1 MPCNDCRFD
10 RKKKDF
16 SSFLERTQL
25 MKNNELLVYRSLLNF
40 LCCCLVTKSCPTL
53 APPWTVAHQASL
65 SMGFPRQE
73 YWSEL
78 PFPSPGDL
86 PYLGIKPTSPALAGR
101 FFTAEPPGKPYKVFP
116 FFSRKISGSLLFQ
129 VNILVTHMGTTE
141 DPQKLWVWRA
151 NKCRTHS

>member
-65 SMGFPRQE
+65 SMDFPRQDYRVSCHFLLQE
-73 YWSEL
+73 I
-78 PFPSPGDL
+78 FPTQGSNPHLLHWQAD
-86 PYLGIKPTSPALAGR
+86 
-101 FFTAEPPGKPYKVFP
+101 
-116 FFSRKISGSLLFQ
+116 SLLLSHQ
-129 VNILVTHMGTTE
+129 GSPI
-141 DPQKLWVWRA
+141 
-151 NKCRTHS
+151 KCSPSFLEKYLAVYYFRSTFW